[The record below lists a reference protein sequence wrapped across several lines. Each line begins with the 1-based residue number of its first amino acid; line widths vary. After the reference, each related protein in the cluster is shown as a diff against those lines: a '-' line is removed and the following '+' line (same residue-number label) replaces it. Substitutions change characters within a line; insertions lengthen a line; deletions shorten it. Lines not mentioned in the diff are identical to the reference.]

1 MLAKKTKE
9 IVNLKKQ
16 LIGTCS
22 CIIIVAVSLKTPN
35 YPDCPQCSFVYSF
48 RYFKVL
54 VQELD
59 VKMDK
64 GWLLELIELFGS
76 EGQTFDVSQNDW
88 QVFDKT
94 IDPLQETR

>member
-1 MLAKKTKE
+1 
-9 IVNLKKQ
+9 
-16 LIGTCS
+16 
-22 CIIIVAVSLKTPN
+22 
-35 YPDCPQCSFVYSF
+35 
-48 RYFKVL
+48 
-54 VQELD
+54 
-59 VKMDK
+59 MDK